1 MVSRCRWLV
10 LLVPFAYA
18 CGAEGDP
25 NPTELPFVSAA
36 PDAASETNDAG
47 DAGTPSQ
54 TQRDSA
60 APRSAMDS
68 GSSGWDDDLLT
79 ADSACAASKMAAE
92 KVVVTEL
99 VDASV
104 TVTSPAPVALYVML
118 DQSLS
123 MNGAPFGP
131 TPALWPPAVAALKQF
146 VQSPASSGM
155 DMALQF
161 FPTGGGA
168 CNGSGYSKPAVAMGR
183 LPANASAIVNGIP
196 NSPSGTSTPIE
207 GALRGV
213 TQYCKTFQAANPSER
228 CVAVLVTDG
237 VPELDGCEHDSD
249 KLAAIAADAWT
260 KFQVRTFA
268 VGLQGADFALLDKIA
283 QAGGA
288 ADCDTA
294 SARFSCDVSAGASM
308 LQAALTKIRDTVTT
322 TTSHTEYQTTTQ
334 TRPLECE
341 WLMPTPSAGA
351 TVDTDRVNVTLG
363 GGSGAALGLG
373 RVPGAGNCSAA
384 AWYFDVPSAPTRI
397 IACPQTCTAIKTAGY
412 TDVNILL
419 GCQTHLLL
427 L

>member
-1 MVSRCRWLV
+1 MGSRCKWLV

-18 CGAEGDP
+18 CGAEGEP
-25 NPTELPFVSAA
+25 VPAELPFVSAA
-36 PDAASETNDAG
+36 PDAGDVGEVGDSG
-47 DAGTPSQ
+47 DAGTSSALH
-54 TQRDSA
+54 RDGSVSG
-60 APRSAMDS
+60 RLDG
-68 GSSGWDDDLLT
+68 GSSGWMDDPLT
-79 ADSACAASKMAAE
+79 ADSACAASTMAAE

-161 FPTGGGA
+161 FPTGGA
-168 CNGSGYSKPAVAMGR
+168 SCNGSGYSSPSVAMGR
-183 LPANASAIVNGIP
+183 LPANANAIINGIP
-196 NSPSGTSTPIE
+196 NSPGGLNTPIE

-213 TQYCKTFQAANPSER
+213 TQYCTTFQAAHPSEH

-237 VPELDGCEHDSD
+237 NANGCESNSD
-249 KLAAIAADAWT
+249 KLAAIAGDAWT

-288 ADCDTA
+288 ADCDTT

-308 LQAALTKIRDTVTT
+308 LEAALTKIRDTVTT
-322 TTSHTEYQTTTQ
+322 VQTHIEYQTTTQ
-334 TRPLECE
+334 TRPLDCE
-341 WLMPTPSAGA
+341 WLMPAPSAGM
-351 TVDTDRVNVTLG
+351 TVDTDRVNVRLG
-363 GGSGAALGLG
+363 GGSAAALDLG
-373 RVPGAGNCSAA
+373 RVPGADTCKAA

-397 IACPQTCTAIKTAGY
+397 LACPQTCSTIKASGY

-419 GCQTHLLL
+419 GCETHLLL

>member
-1 MVSRCRWLV
+1 MGSRCRWLV
-10 LLVPFAYA
+10 LLAPFAYA
-18 CGAEGDP
+18 CGAEGEP
-25 NPTELPFVSAA
+25 VPMELPYVSAA
-36 PDAASETNDAG
+36 PGDAGGAG
-47 DAGTPSQ
+47 DAGTKTQ
-54 TQRDSA
+54 VQRDGSVA
-60 APRSAMDS
+60 SPGMDGGGANS
-68 GSSGWDDDLLT
+68 WGDDPLT
-79 ADSACAASKMAAE
+79 ADSACAASMLAAE

-123 MNGAPFGP
+123 MGGPPFGP
-131 TPALWPPAVAALKQF
+131 SPALWPPAVSALKQF
-146 VQSPASSGM
+146 IQSPASSGM

-161 FPTGGGA
+161 FPIGGGA

-183 LPANASAIVNGIP
+183 LPGNANALVNSIP
-196 NSPSGTSTPIE
+196 NSPPGTSTPIE

-213 TQYCKTFQAANPSER
+213 TQYCKKFQTDNPGER

-237 VPELDGCEHDSD
+237 VPELDGCEHNTD
-249 KLAAIAADAWT
+249 KLAAIAGDAWT
-260 KFQVRTFA
+260 QSQVRTFA

-288 ADCDTA
+288 ADCDTT
-294 SARFSCDVSAGASM
+294 SARFSCDVSGGASM
-308 LQAALTKIRDTVTT
+308 LQAALSKIRDTVTT
-322 TTSHTEYQTTTQ
+322 VESHTEYQTTTQ

-341 WLMPTPSAGA
+341 WLMPSPGTGM
-351 TVDTDRVNVTLG
+351 VIDTDRVNVKLG
-363 GGSGAALGLG
+363 GGTAAPLDLG
-373 RVPGAGNCSAA
+373 RVPGADSCAAA
-384 AWYFDVPSAPTRI
+384 AWYFDIPTAPTRI
-397 IACPQTCTAIKTAGY
+397 IACPQTCDAIKTSGY